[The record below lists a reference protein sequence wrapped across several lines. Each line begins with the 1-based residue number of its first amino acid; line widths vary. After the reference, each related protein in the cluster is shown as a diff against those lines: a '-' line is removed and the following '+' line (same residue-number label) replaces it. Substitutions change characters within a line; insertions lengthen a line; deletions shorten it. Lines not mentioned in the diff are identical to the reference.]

1 MRLMESAMR
10 TLWARIRHMANN
22 TDDLCGYWVDVYTLE
37 LSAAHKMALVVA
49 ENEGLVEFDT
59 SGQNLRVG
67 LTKAGWEYVRMDF
80 HTPVVINTE
89 EGKAPQYASHGA
101 ACFDIETNEN
111 GLVPAHGSH
120 TFGTGIHVQL
130 HPGQVLLVYSR
141 SGMAFKHGVR
151 LVNSVGVIDSDYRG
165 EIQVGLR
172 NDTDTPYSVKKGD
185 RVAQGLIM
193 PVRRVEWVKLKE
205 LDPTARGHGGFGS
218 TGR

>member
-1 MRLMESAMR
+1 MSLMQFAI
-10 TLWARIRHMANN
+10 TALWRRILQIAD
-22 TDDLCGYWVDVYTLE
+22 TTEDPTGYWVELYTLD
-37 LSAAHKMALVVA
+37 LAAVYKMALVIA
-49 ENEGLVEFDT
+49 ENEGLVEFNT
-59 SGQNLRVG
+59 RGPNLRVG

-80 HTPVVINTE
+80 HTPVVINTAE
-89 EGKAPQYASHGA
+89 RKAPQYASHGA
-101 ACFDIETNEN
+101 ACFDIETNES

-130 HPGQVLLVYSR
+130 HPGQALLVYSR

-151 LVNSVGVIDSDYRG
+151 LINSVGVIDSDYRG

-205 LDPTARGHGGFGS
+205 LDASARGHGGFGS

>member
-1 MRLMESAMR
+1 MKLMESALFA
-10 TLWARIRHMANN
+10 LWRRILQMELNA
-22 TDDLCGYWVDVYTLE
+22 DDPTEYWVDVYTLE

-49 ENEGLVEFDT
+49 ENEGLVEFDA

-80 HTPVVINTE
+80 HTPVVINTA
-89 EGKAPQYASHGA
+89 EGKAPQYASDGA
-101 ACFDIETNEN
+101 ACFDIETNES

-141 SGMAFKHGVR
+141 SGLAFKHGVR

-165 EIQVGLR
+165 EIRVGLR

>member
-1 MRLMESAMR
+1 MTLMQTAIRALWWRAMQ
-10 TLWARIRHMANN
+10 LAK
-22 TDDLCGYWVDVYTLE
+22 DKEDLSGYWIELFMLD

-59 SGQNLRVG
+59 SGADLRVG
-67 LTKAGWEYVRMDF
+67 LTKAGCEYTAMNFR
-80 HTPVVINTE
+80 TPVVINTE
-89 EGKAPQYASHGA
+89 EEKTPRYASHGA
-101 ACFDIETNEN
+101 ACFDIETNES
-111 GLVPAHGSH
+111 GQVPAHGSH

-130 HPGQVLLVYSR
+130 HPGQALLVYSR

>member
-1 MRLMESAMR
+1 M
-10 TLWARIRHMANN
+10 
-22 TDDLCGYWVDVYTLE
+22 
-37 LSAAHKMALVVA
+37 
-49 ENEGLVEFDT
+49 
-59 SGQNLRVG
+59 
-67 LTKAGWEYVRMDF
+67 
-80 HTPVVINTE
+80 
-89 EGKAPQYASHGA
+89 
-101 ACFDIETNEN
+101 
-111 GLVPAHGSH
+111 PAHGSH

-130 HPGQVLLVYSR
+130 RPGQVLLVYSR

-193 PVRRVEWVKLKE
+193 PVRRVKWVKLQE